1 MTGQSRSIDAIL
13 KQRLKTIET
22 IAQANTEQ
30 LRLNQKASGMMV
42 LEMKDDRDGV
52 TDSAN
57 VAARALIQDALDDNL
72 NTINRLEQDL
82 ASLDEELASA
92 VKKDN

>member
-57 VAARALIQDALDDNL
+57 VAARALIQNALDDNL